1 VVDYRDGVFFP
12 WLKDSIAQQ
21 STQVQDKSRP
31 ELMQIRN
38 TDIVLKPSYLHEIY
52 INQQCNSIN
61 TTTFQNR
68 YEFFHF
74 IDVGH
79 YQTCY
84 PCLLHYNNNNN
95 NNQAFYSQAS
105 WDRLEMKPHKQKK
118 NRYKTKA
125 KNNEKAKGDKKIK

>member
-1 VVDYRDGVFFP
+1 
-12 WLKDSIAQQ
+12 
-21 STQVQDKSRP
+21 
-31 ELMQIRN
+31 MQIRN

-95 NNQAFYSQAS
+95 QAFYSQAS
-105 WDRLEMKPHKQKK
+105 WDRVEMKPHKQKK
-118 NRYKTKA
+118 IGTKQ
-125 KNNEKAKGDKKIK
+125 KRKIRRKQRVIKKSNQKKEKRQ